1 MLVVYL
7 RAKRG
12 HFVACLAC
20 GDKLNKQTINFYF
33 FVVVCRRER
42 LANAPLTPTEKSKKK
57 KEKENINYAEQC
69 LARAVVIPNIRSDPL
84 PSRAL
89 P

>member
-12 HFVACLAC
+12 HFAACLAC

-33 FVVVCRRER
+33 FVCRRER
-42 LANAPLTPTEKSKKK
+42 LGNAPLTPTEKSKKK
-57 KEKENINYAEQC
+57 KEKETY
-69 LARAVVIPNIRSDPL
+69 LLRRAMSC
-84 PSRAL
+84 
-89 P
+89 